1 MKKLFLTLSL
11 ILACTAVA
19 TAQSKLSYSVLVNQ
33 SASTDDLI
41 NICIFRT
48 TGGECLDLEKVWK
61 TNVTFNANYQVSP
74 RLRLQ
79 SGLGYNVLSMDN
91 LNSGLGT
98 DRYKIKY
105 LSIPMRAH
113 YLITKGKV
121 QFYTGA
127 GLRTDIR
134 LNGDI
139 PYATDAGVI
148 DNGRGL
154 AVSLETLIGIEVP
167 LSSRLKV
174 HLEPTYA
181 TALTSYIKDV
191 NAPTGNPNS
200 FALSIQPYGIIDE
213 YPSRIGVSVGFTF
226 GL

>member
-11 ILACTAVA
+11 VLAYTAA
-19 TAQSKLSYSVLVNQ
+19 IQAQSKISYSVLVNQ

-74 RLRLQ
+74 RIRLQ
-79 SGLGYNVLSMDN
+79 TGLGYNVLSMDN

-113 YLITKGKV
+113 YLINQGKV
-121 QFYTGA
+121 RFYTGA

-134 LNGDI
+134 LNGNV
-139 PYATDAGVI
+139 PYATDAGVV

-167 LSSRLKV
+167 LSSKLKF
-174 HLEPTYA
+174 HFEPTYA

-191 NAPTGNPNS
+191 NTPSLNPNS
-200 FALSIQPYGIIDE
+200 FALSVSPYGIIDE
-213 YPSRIGVSVGFTF
+213 YPGRIGISAGFTF